1 MRNGVAMHAAFGM
14 TRAEMDMV
22 RLDAAERSALA
33 IMFSEF
39 EGARFSWNRMEFED
53 RK

>member
-1 MRNGVAMHAAFGM
+1 MCNGVAMHAAFGM
-14 TRAEMDMV
+14 TRAEMDTV
-22 RLDAAERSALA
+22 RLDAAERAALS

-39 EGARFSWNRMEFED
+39 EGAHFSWDRMEFEE

>member
-1 MRNGVAMHAAFGM
+1 MCNGVAMHAAFGM
-14 TRAEMDMV
+14 TRAEMDAV
-22 RLDAAERSALA
+22 RLDAAERAALS

-39 EGARFSWNRMEFED
+39 EGAQFNWNSMEFRD